1 MSIDHDGGDQAP
13 CAVIVPDGR
22 VTYPLPPGTDSG
34 AGNATMTTPHPGT
47 GLQCSAIKADG
58 TPCRSTAVLR
68 PDQCP
73 DGHCSVH
80 CPGRADA
87 MAAARRKGG
96 HNRSNVERAYSR
108 LPDDLRAISRLL
120 AEVIVEVRDQR
131 LPANVGNSVAT
142 LARALVGAI
151 ESGNLTTRMDDLE
164 ALLGR
169 LDDQLDLQVVA

>member
-1 MSIDHDGGDQAP
+1 
-13 CAVIVPDGR
+13 
-22 VTYPLPPGTDSG
+22 
-34 AGNATMTTPHPGT
+34 MTTAHPGT

-73 DGHCSVH
+73 DSHCSAH
-80 CPGRADA
+80 CPQRAAA

-96 HNRSNVERAYSR
+96 HNRSNVERSYNR
-108 LPDDLRAISRLL
+108 LPDDLKAIAKLL

-151 ESGNLTTRMDDLE
+151 ESANVEIRVAELEDLLT
-164 ALLGR
+164 R
-169 LDDQLDLQVVA
+169 LDERLELRVAS